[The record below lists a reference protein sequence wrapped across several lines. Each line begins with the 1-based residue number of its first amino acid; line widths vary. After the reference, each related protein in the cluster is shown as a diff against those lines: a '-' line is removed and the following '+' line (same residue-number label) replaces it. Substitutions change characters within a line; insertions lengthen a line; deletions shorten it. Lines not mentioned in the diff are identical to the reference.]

1 MEQKKESKI
10 KKYRNFI
17 KSHEVWYF
25 VDDSFNQVHIKKA
38 YRVELDDGVYW
49 IHFAYG
55 EAVHNLTAKQ
65 EKLLFP
71 TMAEAKA
78 KAEQMR
84 KENAERRTKERKEEK
99 EKFNEVTKYLENFR
113 VWDIV
118 NYNSQEIKPEYKSFA
133 DAIEYLYSRLPDK
146 RKRDKDV
153 YIKLLENYIKHG
165 TIQTQGLSFTKEQV
179 VTLKYGEYSGVRVEL
194 TNGTT
199 INPANEKVIA
209 LIKLV
214 FGENVT
220 DWLWNDAEVPQ
231 DGNDEINEK

>member
-10 KKYRNFI
+10 KKLRNFI

-38 YRVELDDGVYW
+38 YPVELDNVVYW

-55 EAVHNLTAKQ
+55 EAVHNLTARQ
-65 EKLLFP
+65 EKLLFS

-84 KENAERRTKERKEEK
+84 KENAERRTKRRKEEK
-99 EKFNEVTKYLENFR
+99 EKFNEITKYLENFS

-118 NYNSQEIKPEYKSFA
+118 NYNLQEIKPEYKSFA
-133 DAIEYLYSRLPDK
+133 DAIEHLYSQLPDK

-214 FGENVT
+214 FGENAT
-220 DWLWNDAEVPQ
+220 DWHWNDAEVPQ